1 MVDGT
6 GFKRGTRDAKGRMV
20 IQGDQRT
27 GRIPYVCSQLPNF
40 VITKGGEYFFM
51 PSMTGL
57 VLLASGKVSVK

>member
-1 MVDGT
+1 
-6 GFKRGTRDAKGRMV
+6 MV
-20 IQGDQRT
+20 IPGDQRT

-57 VLLASGKVSVK
+57 VLLASGKVSTK